1 MLLLAKDGI
10 YLPTA
15 PRAVQQGVLASG
27 NRADV
32 LINCPAGNFTFKSIN
47 NAREESD
54 ARDYAINSTLL
65 HISAVAS
72 PSAPP
77 QCDLPVFEV
86 NRPCC
91 DWAHSNPLSGL
102 PQCPR
107 RLTPRVLASLVLW
120 ADLVDLRGQKVA
132 KNLTFDIA
140 GPKFF
145 FGIANA
151 TEVPPGTEFSFNKAS
166 HEQYSAPVGEAV
178 GFDLSNVNVHPFHI
192 HINPFQL
199 TQDTPERVNKAN
211 PWNHGWFQSG
221 DWHDTLLTLESNSTL
236 KDNGKQRVLMV

>member
-1 MLLLAKDGI
+1 MCELTPVFTARVHRHSTPTIDAECQMLLLAKDGI

-54 ARDYAINSTLL
+54 ARDYAINGTLL

-91 DWAHSNPLSGL
+91 D
-102 PQCPR
+102 
-107 RLTPRVLASLVLW
+107 
-120 ADLVDLRGQKVA
+120 
-132 KNLTFDIA
+132 
-140 GPKFF
+140 
-145 FGIANA
+145 
-151 TEVPPGTEFSFNKAS
+151 
-166 HEQYSAPVGEAV
+166 
-178 GFDLSNVNVHPFHI
+178 
-192 HINPFQL
+192 
-199 TQDTPERVNKAN
+199 
-211 PWNHGWFQSG
+211 
-221 DWHDTLLTLESNSTL
+221 
-236 KDNGKQRVLMV
+236 